1 MNYKSLFHRLLGYL
15 TPEQTAALLDRIVE
29 CNGDVTIAQNG
40 SLRKLQDIVLIVKLQ
55 AELKRLTDE
64 M

>member
-15 TPEQTAALLDRIVE
+15 TPEQTAALLDNIVE
-29 CNGDVTIAQNG
+29 CNGDTPIAQC
-40 SLRKLQDIVLIVKLQ
+40 KLQDIVLIVKLQ
-55 AELKRLTDE
+55 SELKRLTDE